1 MNYKYVALIISNN
14 YRIMVDIKLTCQL
27 FKDVEENSKEFIAI
41 VYTTNY
47 IDNFKEKIYEKVK
60 KTNNDFLEIKVDNL
74 RLWKVKINNNSKE
87 KFSNLVLNNN
97 KMKNV
102 IKF

>member
-1 MNYKYVALIISNN
+1 
-14 YRIMVDIKLTCQL
+14 MVDIKLTCQL

-74 RLWKVKINNNSKE
+74 RL
-87 KFSNLVLNNN
+87 
-97 KMKNV
+97 
-102 IKF
+102 